1 MKLIA
6 STFRALALGASVAL
20 MALSAISGPVVV
32 TPGSNSGYLYFPPA
46 AAGGGQA
53 APAAQ
58 GVGGVTYYNN
68 QGNMNVT
75 VTAPQ
80 APGPTCGPG
89 CNTVNFSTGAGFVKL
104 VATRPTRWTDNG
116 GTAYANCEAVLEC
129 QVWVNTNT
137 SIIVRGYPI
146 CFEPDIATTY
156 SQACS
161 AQRNNNGNFVYSSSL
176 MRVGYYVGVVNGTP
190 RITAGLV
197 GSGLPYGCY
206 GVALGANS
214 SIDGKANT
222 AKIMA
227 AGCNTPDTAAS
238 KCANMSPAGAWYL
251 PVNAE
256 LSKVYPSEIPGM
268 SGTFWSSQEG
278 GDAYAYVYVIQD
290 GYQVYVRSYTGY
302 STACFRSYS

>member
-68 QGNMNVT
+68 QGTMNVT

-80 APGPTCGPG
+80 APGASCGPG

-116 GTAYANCEAVLEC
+116 GTAYSNCEAVLEC

-137 SIIVRGYPI
+137 SIIVRGYAI
-146 CFEPDIATTY
+146 CFEPDIATMH
-156 SQACS
+156 SKSCS
-161 AQRNNNGNFVYSSSL
+161 AGKANNGNAVYSSSL
-176 MRVGYYVGVVNGTP
+176 QRVGYFVGVINGTP
-190 RITAGLV
+190 RVTTATVAYGV
-197 GSGLPYGCY
+197 AYGCY
-206 GVALGANS
+206 GVPVGANS
-214 SIDGKANT
+214 TTDGKANT

-227 AGCNTPDTAAS
+227 APCNTPDSAAS
-238 KCANMSPAGAWYL
+238 RCANLSPAGAWYL
-251 PVNAE
+251 PVVEELAKIYAAE
-256 LSKVYPSEIPGM
+256 ISM
-268 SGTFWSSQEG
+268 SSTYWASQEA
-278 GDAYAYVYVIQD
+278 GDTMAYSYVISD
-290 GYQVYVRSYTGY
+290 GYNVYARSYTGV
-302 STACFRSYS
+302 SVACFRQY